1 MAEFF
6 GSLWWYLVTI
16 GVLVTFHEF
25 GHFWVARRC
34 GVKVHRFSIG
44 FGTALWRHTGKDG
57 TEYVLAAIP
66 LGGYVSMLDERSE
79 DVPIELRPFA
89 HNNKSTAQKIA
100 IAAAGPGF
108 NFLLAIL
115 AFWLMFA
122 VGKPDFQPLLG
133 RTSGLAASAGLS
145 AGSKVLAVDE
155 TQVRTWSEAS
165 TAVLEAALYRRDAT
179 LTVREPDGDERRL
192 RLALSGLSRDLDDRA
207 LPAAIGLSLQQ
218 PAVVGQVVAG
228 DPAERAGLQTG
239 DILLAINEQTVSDF
253 NGFYELLQVE
263 AGHDPKLRLKIRRDQ
278 QTQVLVVPAK
288 AVTNDDGSTGF
299 RIGIGAQ
306 AASRDAV
313 LRYGPLAALPAA
325 LNETWVTTTKT
336 LSFLRDMLI
345 GVISPRHLSGP
356 ITIARVANAMADYG
370 LAWFL
375 GFLGAVSVGIAIL
388 NLLPVPILDGGHIL
402 SYLIESIQ
410 GRPLSERVLLA
421 GQYFGLAV
429 LAGLIGLALFNDVLR

>member
-34 GVKVHRFSIG
+34 GVKVLRFSIG

-66 LGGYVSMLDERSE
+66 LGGYVSMLDERAE
-79 DVPIELRPFA
+79 TVPAELRGFA
-89 HNNKSTAQKIA
+89 HNNQSTAHKIA

-122 VGKPDFQPLLG
+122 VGKPDYQPILG

-145 AGSKVLAVDE
+145 AGSKLLAVDE
-155 TQVRTWSEAS
+155 TPVRTWSEAS

-179 LTVREPDGDERRL
+179 VSVREADGDDRRL
-192 RLALSGLSRDLDDRA
+192 VLAMSKLPRSLDDRA
-207 LPAAIGLSLQQ
+207 LPAAIGLALQQ
-218 PAVVGQVVAG
+218 PAVVGQVLAG
-228 DPAERAGLQTG
+228 DPAARAGLQTG
-239 DILLAINEQTVSDF
+239 DVLLAINQQAVSDF
-253 NGFYELLQVE
+253 NDFYELLQDA
-263 AGHDPKLRLKIRRDQ
+263 AGRDPNLHLQLRRGQ
-278 QTQVLVVPAK
+278 QTLAVEVIAKTVV
-288 AVTNDDGSTGF
+288 NDDGSTGF

-306 AASRDAV
+306 PPKRDAV

-325 LNETWVTTTKT
+325 LAETWTTTTKT
-336 LSFLRDMLI
+336 FGFLRDMLV

-402 SYLIESIQ
+402 SYLIESVQ

-421 GQYFGLAV
+421 GQYLGLAV